1 MRQLLRR
8 QWPVFFWAA
17 VIWIFST
24 QWFAEDNTSR
34 LIVPILKWILP
45 GAAPATIAFLHYL
58 IRKSAHF
65 IEYFIFSLLVL
76 RGIRGNRREWRI
88 GWALAAAGVA
98 AAYAA
103 TDEFHQ
109 SLVPGRFASFW
120 DVLLDSSGVVAA
132 QIVAWL
138 FALRRRE
145 FENVT
150 AGAGQRGRGA
160 VQDPPGKGD
169 EEDARTHL

>member
-1 MRQLLRR
+1 MRRLLRL
-8 QWPVFFWAA
+8 WPVFFWAA

-24 QWFAEDNTSR
+24 HWFAEEHTSR
-34 LIVPILKWILP
+34 FIVPILKWILP

-109 SLVPGRFASFW
+109 SFVPGRFASFR
-120 DVLLDSSGVVAA
+120 DVLLDTCGVVAA

-138 FALRRRE
+138 FAFRRRD

-150 AGAGQRGRGA
+150 VGAGLRRRGTA
-160 VQDPPGKGD
+160 QDLPGKGD